1 MSKSQ
6 GFLKEFWD
14 NFEEYLCSIA
24 LVVMAVVTF
33 MNVFSR
39 KITWFNMS
47 FSQELVTTMF
57 VWVCCLAAASAFKT
71 DSHMGF
77 AYITDKFRG
86 NTRVVHAW
94 FRLIICCAN
103 YGIWVVWGTV
113 MVYRQYKYGLLTG
126 VLEMPSWLIGLAIP
140 LSAVFSIIR
149 MIQYEAAISKDPE
162 EQAKRKGE

>member
-1 MSKSQ
+1 MERSKS
-6 GFLKEFWD
+6 FLKEFWD

-24 LVVMAVVTF
+24 LIVMAVVTF

-77 AYITDKFRG
+77 SYLTDKLSGPAKRIHTIFR
-86 NTRVVHAW
+86 TAV
-94 FRLIICCAN
+94 CCAN
-103 YGIWVVWGTV
+103 YVIWIGWGAL
-113 MVYRQYKYGLLTG
+113 MVYRQFKYGLLTG

-140 LSAVFSIIR
+140 LSGIFSIVRIL
-149 MIQYEAAISKDPE
+149 QYEAKKVKE
-162 EQAKRKGE
+162 KGE